1 MTKLIKACNKLINEN
16 EVHIHNYHKGYG
28 GPSSSDSSDSS
39 SSAGS
44 SSQSDQSGSQQNSST
59 NASNSSHPSG
69 QGQTQTQGQGLAK
82 QTANQQATKFMAS
95 SSPKKTADTKNKKD
109 MKDFKEV
116 FIKNHVRRYRRKP
129 SIGLMKQTFGVT
141 T

>member
-1 MTKLIKACNKLINEN
+1 MIKLIEACNKLIREN
-16 EVHIHNYHKGYG
+16 EVHIHNYHKGYS
-28 GPSSSDSSDSS
+28 GPLSPGDSSGDTGSVSQSNQSDSNNP
-39 SSAGS
+39 
-44 SSQSDQSGSQQNSST
+44 QQNSST
-59 NASNSSHPSG
+59 NALSSSHPTG
-69 QGQTQTQGQGLAK
+69 QGISQQNT
-82 QTANQQATKFMAS
+82 NQQVSKFMS
-95 SSPKKTADTKNKKD
+95 TSPKKAVD